1 MFCTFYF
8 AVFAPNPPKGRLIP
22 VFRLSQILNLLDST
36 SFDPPLGGQ
45 GGKLTPYKIPDLTE

>member
-8 AVFAPNPPKGRLIP
+8 AVFAPNPPKGGLIP

-45 GGKLTPYKIPDLTE
+45 GANLLHIKYLI